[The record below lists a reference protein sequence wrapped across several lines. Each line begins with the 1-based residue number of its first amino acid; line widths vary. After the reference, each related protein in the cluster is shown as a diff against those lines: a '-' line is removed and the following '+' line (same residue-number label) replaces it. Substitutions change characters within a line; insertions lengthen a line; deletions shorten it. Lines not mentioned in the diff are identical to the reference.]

1 MQRKNAKTSVE
12 DFFDAN
18 AAKFIKFGKT
28 FIANLTD
35 ENLINELDHKDL
47 EKLAKVFKLVFEL
60 LGDNSRDD
68 ASEKA
73 AELIA
78 AYTSLT
84 EEDEQ

>member
-1 MQRKNAKTSVE
+1 MQRKTAKTSVK

-18 AAKFIKFGKT
+18 SKNFIKFGKT
-28 FIANLTD
+28 FIANLND
-35 ENLINELDHKDL
+35 EALINELAHKDL

-60 LGDNSRDD
+60 LGDNTRDD
-68 ASEKA
+68 SSEKA

>member
-1 MQRKNAKTSVE
+1 MQRKNAKTSVK

-35 ENLINELDHKDL
+35 EALINELAQKDL
-47 EKLAKVFKLVFEL
+47 EKLAKVFKLVFEI
-60 LGDNSRDD
+60 LGDNTRDD
-68 ASEKA
+68 SAEKA

>member
-1 MQRKNAKTSVE
+1 MQRKNAKTSVK

-35 ENLINELDHKDL
+35 EGLINELAHKDL

-60 LGDNSRDD
+60 LGDNTRDD
-68 ASEKA
+68 SAEKA

>member
-1 MQRKNAKTSVE
+1 MQRKNAKTSVK

-18 AAKFIKFGKT
+18 ARNFIKFGRT

-35 ENLINELDHKDL
+35 EGLINELAHKDL

-60 LGDNSRDD
+60 LGDNTRDD
-68 ASEKA
+68 ASDKA

-78 AYTSLT
+78 AYTSLV

>member
-1 MQRKNAKTSVE
+1 MQRKNAKASAK

-18 AAKFIKFGKT
+18 AKNFIKFGKA
-28 FIANLTD
+28 FISNITD
-35 ENLINELDHKDL
+35 EELINELAHKDL

-60 LGDNSRDD
+60 IADNSPDESAD
-68 ASEKA
+68 KA

-78 AYTSLT
+78 AYSSLR

>member
-18 AAKFIKFGKT
+18 AKNFIKFGKT
-28 FIANLTD
+28 FIANLND
-35 ENLINELDHKDL
+35 EALINELAHKDL

-60 LGDNSRDD
+60 LGDNTRGDS
-68 ASEKA
+68 AEKA

>member
-1 MQRKNAKTSVE
+1 MQRKNAKTTVK

-18 AAKFIKFGKT
+18 SAKFIKFGKT
-28 FIANLTD
+28 FIANLND
-35 ENLINELDHKDL
+35 ENLINELAHKDL

-60 LGDNSRDD
+60 LGHNSRDNS
-68 ASEKA
+68 AEKA

>member
-1 MQRKNAKTSVE
+1 MQRKNAKTTVK

-18 AAKFIKFGKT
+18 SAKFIKFGKT
-28 FIANLTD
+28 FIANLND
-35 ENLINELDHKDL
+35 ENLINELAHKDL

-60 LGDNSRDD
+60 LGDNTRDD
-68 ASEKA
+68 SSEKA

>member
-35 ENLINELDHKDL
+35 ENLINELAHKDL

-60 LGDNSRDD
+60 LGDNSRDNS
-68 ASEKA
+68 AEKA